1 MNTKAETHKRSL
13 GPKPGHLNPQPSPGY
28 ARIQMYCIVQDTVC
42 RAKNPL
48 SIPMCVGICA
58 GVRHKSICM
67 LYNIINMKYGAM
79 KCI

>member
-48 SIPMCVGICA
+48 SIA
-58 GVRHKSICM
+58 
-67 LYNIINMKYGAM
+67 
-79 KCI
+79 